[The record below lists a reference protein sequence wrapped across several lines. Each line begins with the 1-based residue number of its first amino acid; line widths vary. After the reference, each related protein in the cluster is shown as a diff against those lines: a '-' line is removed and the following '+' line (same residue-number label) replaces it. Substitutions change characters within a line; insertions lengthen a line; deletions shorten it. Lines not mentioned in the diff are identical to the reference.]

1 MRHSNNVAS
10 PRLQGSRLCQT
21 CGEKLPATKRSG
33 RHRLFC
39 SDRCRDV
46 RRRNLNFDFYGST
59 AQGQAKPRNAK
70 NPPTISKNCKADLPV
85 EGVPFRGSELSKLTR
100 RANSFA
106 EID

>member
-70 NPPTISKNCKADLPV
+70 NPPTISKNCKADSA
-85 EGVPFRGSELSKLTR
+85 GRGRSVSWQR
-100 RANSFA
+100 IV
-106 EID
+106 EIDAAGKFVCGN